1 MERLPEQAV
10 GVPRGNQRQEPAFE
24 AAGRSSE
31 TPAAVDFLR
40 LVAAATRLMRE
51 AEESGAG
58 WRMMNR
64 SKAQLQESPID
75 SHKPIHRVRPD
86 AEKAKN

>member
-1 MERLPEQAV
+1 
-10 GVPRGNQRQEPAFE
+10 
-24 AAGRSSE
+24 
-31 TPAAVDFLR
+31 
-40 LVAAATRLMRE
+40 
-51 AEESGAG
+51 
-58 WRMMNR
+58 MMNR